1 MTDKYIYRDDK
12 SGTAYW
18 IEDNWFMSAPLFK
31 DGRVDYGMKIP
42 LSDWEN
48 MEPFWE
54 NSSNFTD
61 LILILEKL
69 LERH

>member
-1 MTDKYIYRDDK
+1 MTDKYIFRDDK
-12 SGTAYW
+12 TGTAYW
-18 IEDNWFMSAPLFK
+18 IEDNFFMSAPLFK
-31 DGRVDYGMKIP
+31 DGRVDHDMKTA

-54 NSSNFTD
+54 SSENFKN

>member
-1 MTDKYIYRDDK
+1 MKINDDK
-12 SGTAYW
+12 TGTAYW
-18 IEDNWFMSAPLFK
+18 IEDNSFMSAPLFK
-31 DGRVDYGMKIP
+31 DGRVDYEMKIA

-54 NSSNFTD
+54 SSSNFKD

-69 LERH
+69 VKQKQ

>member
-12 SGTAYW
+12 TGTAYW
-18 IEDNWFMSAPLFK
+18 IEDNQFMSAPLFK
-31 DGRVDYGMKIP
+31 DGRVDHDMKIA

-54 NSSNFTD
+54 SSVNFKN
-61 LILILEKL
+61 LILVLEKL